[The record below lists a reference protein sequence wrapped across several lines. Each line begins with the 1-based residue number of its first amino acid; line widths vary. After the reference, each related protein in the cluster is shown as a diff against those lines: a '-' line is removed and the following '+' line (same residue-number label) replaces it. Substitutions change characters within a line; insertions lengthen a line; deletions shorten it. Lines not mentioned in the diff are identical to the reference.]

1 MFGAAHRSAGISLQ
15 RGGRRRDREMF
26 RRGAR
31 CLIVCNGLRALT
43 ERNGTFAR
51 PAGTIHTAATELAPA
66 GEDEHGRI

>member
-26 RRGAR
+26 RWGAR

-43 ERNGTFAR
+43 ECNGTFAR
-51 PAGTIHTAATELAPA
+51 PAGRIQSIRRIRT
-66 GEDEHGRI
+66 GSGR

>member
-43 ERNGTFAR
+43 ERNGTFVR
-51 PAGTIHTAATELAPA
+51 PAGRYNPYGGYRTGP
-66 GEDEHGRI
+66 GR

>member
-26 RRGAR
+26 RWGAR

-51 PAGTIHTAATELAPA
+51 PAGRYNPYGGYRT
-66 GEDEHGRI
+66 GSGR